1 MWGEL
6 FISKYRPLMLSFSIL
21 LLPLRLNHD
30 SPEHRGN
37 SGQHFDAL
45 MAASFPSATEEL
57 GVPEVQDDAQRAPA
71 DGVAVDAVHR
81 EPDAADREP
90 VVAYQEPVT
99 AHRELA
105 AARVEA
111 RDVHHERRLD
121 AAGHED
127 SPRDGNARDHAPKPW
142 ACT

>member
-1 MWGEL
+1 
-6 FISKYRPLMLSFSIL
+6 
-21 LLPLRLNHD
+21 
-30 SPEHRGN
+30 
-37 SGQHFDAL
+37 
-45 MAASFPSATEEL
+45 MAASFPSAREAPD
-57 GVPEVQDDAQRAPA
+57 VPEVQDDAQRAPA

-90 VVAYQEPVT
+90 VVAYQE
-99 AHRELA
+99 LA

-127 SPRDGNARDHAPKPW
+127 FPRDGNVRGHAPKPW
-142 ACT
+142 ACTQVRVL